1 MSKFEFRNLNLQSLN
16 DEQIRDAK
24 ILVSQQYIYGLTLA
38 FQNSKNEA
46 TACFKM
52 PNHFF
57 KYQRNKTPKY
67 EILYNSAMKY
77 EYI

>member
-1 MSKFEFRNLNLQSLN
+1 MSKFELRNLNLQSLN
-16 DEQIRDAK
+16 EQIRDAK

-38 FQNSKNEA
+38 FQNSKNEV

-57 KYQRNKTPKY
+57 SIKETKLQNTKSFTT
-67 EILYNSAMKY
+67 LL
-77 EYI
+77 